1 VRYKVRVSCYNP
13 HFVEVGLGFK
23 YYMSRYWI
31 LGCLLIAGQGLT
43 KGLSPYLP
51 LNISPE
57 IEVQIEKVMALTPG
71 APLSKPYK
79 AVDVMQRNESLAARF
94 PDLHRAVNAY
104 LARYKDTI
112 SSTHFSVSGSVNDE
126 KNTALANERGITG
139 DSSYQISKGLVAYI
153 SPYAYVAAGGI
164 WADGTGLT
172 HYNTHVAFG
181 YEYAQIEAGYR
192 EHWFSPMHDSALLV
206 STNAK
211 PSLSVTVSNA
221 TPISDWAF
229 RYELFY
235 SKLEKVTGIN
245 QQGMFFT
252 GKPALAGLHMS
263 ISPVDTWS
271 LGISRTVQFAGA
283 INNISLSEALLNL
296 ATPASEDESPLFSPQ
311 AQASD
316 QKTAIST
323 RLNLPFSFPVSVY
336 GEVAFEDSPQSAN
349 AQDTALAVGIY
360 LPMVTDTLALR
371 YEYSSWNELFYQS
384 PFYTQG
390 YTNKQQAIGHWAN
403 GLFPLSERSIKT
415 SHAVNIN
422 WQFTADQIIDVTIRS
437 ANNDMA
443 SPQTPN
449 SYTELSA
456 RYSFATRYGFWGVD
470 LNVGEDRLGTQ
481 FKRVSVFYRW

>member
-1 VRYKVRVSCYNP
+1 
-13 HFVEVGLGFK
+13 
-23 YYMSRYWI
+23 MSRYWI
-31 LGCLLIAGQGLT
+31 LCCLLMAGQGWT

-71 APLSKPYK
+71 PPLSKPYK
-79 AVDVMQRNESLAARF
+79 AVDVLQRNKLLATRF
-94 PDLHRAVNAY
+94 PDLHRAVSAY

-112 SSTHFSVSGSVNDE
+112 SSTHLSVSGSVSNE
-126 KNTALANERGITG
+126 QNTALPNQRGIKR
-139 DSSYQISKGLVAYI
+139 DASYQVSNGLVAYI
-153 SPYAYVAAGGI
+153 SPYAYVAAGVVL
-164 WADGTGLT
+164 ADGEGVT
-172 HYNTHVAFG
+172 HFNTHVAFG

-235 SKLEKVTGIN
+235 AKLDKVTGIN
-245 QQGMFFT
+245 QQGQIFT

-263 ISPVDTWS
+263 ISPIDTWS
-271 LGISRTVQFAGA
+271 VGISRTVQFAGA
-283 INNISLSEALLNL
+283 IDNISLTEALLDL
-296 ATPASEDESPLFSPQ
+296 VTPASKDGSPLISPQ

-323 RLNLPFSFPVSVY
+323 KLNLPFSFPVSVY
-336 GEVAFEDSPQSAN
+336 GEVAFEDS
-349 AQDTALAVGIY
+349 AQTVDAGDKAHAVGVY

-384 PFYTQG
+384 PFYSQG
-390 YTNKQQAIGHWAN
+390 YTNEQQAIGHWASD
-403 GLFPLSERSIKT
+403 LFPLPEQSIKT
-415 SHAVNIN
+415 SHAVNMN
-422 WQFTADQIIDVTIRS
+422 WQFAADQVIDVTIRT
-437 ANNDMA
+437 ADNDIT
-443 SPQTPN
+443 SPQMPN
-449 SYTELSA
+449 SYTELNV

-481 FKRVSVFYRW
+481 FKRVSAFYRW